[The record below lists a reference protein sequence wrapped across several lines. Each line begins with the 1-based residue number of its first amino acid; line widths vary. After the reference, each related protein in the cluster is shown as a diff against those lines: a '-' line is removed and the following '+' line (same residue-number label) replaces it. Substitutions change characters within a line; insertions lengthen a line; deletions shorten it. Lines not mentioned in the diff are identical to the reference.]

1 MEFPGGGGGGG
12 GGLEKKTI
20 HGEGTCMDIFWN
32 YTVSVYDL
40 CRLSLDL
47 LRSIKDSY
55 TYQSLLQ
62 KRH

>member
-1 MEFPGGGGGGG
+1 MGG